1 VFDDCRWIRGKE
13 ELDGLWHP
21 VFTQERT
28 RLGALDFGVLRVVGV
43 EEVEFLFAQL
53 VGISYTKL
61 YIDEIDFEVFGGFD
75 SNKEG

>member
-1 VFDDCRWIRGKE
+1 
-13 ELDGLWHP
+13 
-21 VFTQERT
+21 
-28 RLGALDFGVLRVVGV
+28 VLRVVGV
-43 EEVEFLFAQL
+43 EKVELLFAQL